1 LAAPIRS
8 SSAARERNGAA
19 WGAVVAGL
27 LSLLSLPAAIEA
39 SRRLEGLTLTVA
51 VGIGAGVGAF
61 FALVAISLGRR
72 ARFRSER
79 TLGRVGGVGVARAG
93 RLLGIVGLLVAI
105 TAGLALG
112 FFGLLVLLE

>member
-1 LAAPIRS
+1 LAVRTRS
-8 SSAARERNGAA
+8 NSAAGERNGAA

-27 LSLLSLPAAIEA
+27 LSLLALPAAIEA
-39 SRRLEGLTLTVA
+39 SRRLEELTLTVA
-51 VGIGAGVGAF
+51 VGIGAGAGAF
-61 FALVAISLGRR
+61 LALVAISFGRR

-79 TLGRVGGVGVARAG
+79 TLGRVGGTGLARAG